1 MTDIPN
7 EPSVYKFEVVRH
19 TLREPEHKVNSPEDI
34 FEEFRFLEKYDR
46 EHILRVDL
54 NNAHEMIGYETVG
67 IGTDNMVN
75 VGPKEVFRGALLSGA
90 SCFILVHNH
99 PSGQIEPSRE
109 DSQTADKFRSL
120 GDELELKLLDFMI
133 IGRCGRYYSYAEN
146 NQVGRASKSRIDTQ
160 AAESQHD

>member
-1 MTDIPN
+1 MTEIPSK
-7 EPSVYKFEVVRH
+7 PSVYKFEVVRH
-19 TLREPEHKVNSPEDI
+19 TLREPEYKVNSPEDI
-34 FEEFRFLEKYDR
+34 FEQFHFLEGYDR

-109 DSQTADKFRSL
+109 DSLTADKFRSL
-120 GDELELKLLDFMI
+120 GDELELKLLDFVI

-146 NQVGRASKSRIDTQ
+146 DQVGRAFKSRIDTQ
-160 AAESQHD
+160 AAESKQD

>member
-34 FEEFRFLEKYDR
+34 FEQFRFLEEYDR

-75 VGPKEVFRGALLSGA
+75 VGPKEVFRGALLAGA

-99 PSGQIEPSRE
+99 PSGHIEPSRQ

-120 GDELELKLLDFMI
+120 GDELELKLLDFVI
-133 IGRCGRYYSYAEN
+133 IGRGGRRYSFSEN
-146 NQVGRASKSRIDTQ
+146 EWIKPNNKLRTITQ
-160 AAESQHD
+160 AAESPHD